1 MTETSVDPHIFV
13 VFGGTGDL
21 AHRKVLPALYEL
33 RSHELTGHSIVLAVG
48 RDADMDD
55 AKYREFALTSGPKA
69 VAPPAD
75 VTAWAEKSVFY
86 QATGAGEPADFQ
98 ALKDRIESLERDH
111 GLGGNR
117 VFYLS
122 LPPQA
127 FPSTIAALGAAGL
140 NHSPGWTRIVIEKPF
155 GRDLESAQEL
165 NRLVH
170 QFFDESQVYR
180 IDHYLG
186 KETVQ
191 NLMVFRFAN
200 AMFESLWNRNH
211 IESVEITVAEELGVE
226 QRAGYYEH
234 AGALRD
240 MVQSHLTQLLALVAM
255 EVPSAFE
262 APAIREE
269 KIKALRSIAPILVS
283 HAAFGQYGPGTI
295 DGAPVI
301 GYREEHGV
309 APDSNVE
316 TFVAI
321 RLSVDNWRWQGV
333 PFYLRTGKRMA
344 RRLTEIRVRFRQA
357 PVWMF
362 RSVPGTSPQ
371 ANTLVI
377 TLQPNEGFRLFF
389 DVKAPG
395 EPFRLER
402 LTLHFNYEEEFK
414 FLPEAYQTLLLD
426 IVRGDQTL
434 FVHADEVETSWRM
447 YTPLL
452 ARTTP
457 PVIYPS
463 GTWGPPEAASVVPD
477 REPREPR
484 NSGGSQAVDSPA
496 PASGAPLA
504 APDAGDPADAA
515 GAPAPA
521 AA

>member
-1 MTETSVDPHIFV
+1 VTTSVEPHIFV
-13 VFGGTGDL
+13 IFGGTGDL
-21 AHRKVLPALYEL
+21 AHRKILPALFQLYA
-33 RSHELTGHSIVLAVG
+33 HGLTGEHSLVLGVG
-48 RDADMDD
+48 RDTDIDD
-55 AKYREFALTSGPKA
+55 AKFRAFATTAITPEMGSA
-69 VAPPAD
+69 AD
-75 VTAWAEKSVFY
+75 AAAWAQKAIFY
-86 QATGAGEPADFQ
+86 QSNGPGEPADFH
-98 ALKDRIESLERDH
+98 ALRERIEALERDH
-111 GLGGNR
+111 GLTGNR

-127 FPSTIAALGAAGL
+127 FPPTIAGLGAAGL
-140 NHSPGWTRIVIEKPF
+140 NKSGGWTRLVIEKPF
-155 GRDLESAQEL
+155 GRDLESAQQL

-200 AMFESLWNRNH
+200 AMFESLWNRDH

-226 QRAGYYEH
+226 NRAGYYEQ

-262 APAIREE
+262 ATAIREE
-269 KIKALRSIAPILVS
+269 KIKALRSIAPILAHDAV
-283 HAAFGQYGPGTI
+283 FGQYTAGVI
-295 DGAPVI
+295 DGKPVP
-301 GYREEHGV
+301 GYREEPDV
-309 APDSNVE
+309 APDSKTE
-316 TFVAI
+316 TYVAL

-426 IVRGDQTL
+426 VMRGDQTL
-434 FVHADEVETSWRM
+434 FVHGDEVETSWRM
-447 YTPLL
+447 YAPLL
-452 ARTTP
+452 NRNVP
-457 PVIYPS
+457 PSPYPA
-463 GTWGPPEAASVVPD
+463 GTWGPTEAKSVVPE
-477 REPREPR
+477 REVRDGRER
-484 NSGGSQAVDSPA
+484 QRV
-496 PASGAPLA
+496 GAPV
-504 APDAGDPADAA
+504 
-515 GAPAPA
+515 A